1 METMEP
7 TVESGQ
13 PPVQGEAGSAESA
26 GAFRMCILTFEKE
39 SLAIDLSQVREVFKI
54 DSITPVPGM
63 PPALVGVA
71 NIRGSI
77 VPVVDLHPSLG
88 LPSVTVPRYA
98 VVVGHGARGVGILV
112 NDVPEIQTV
121 AFEDLQEMSSGEEA
135 GTCPLFSGALKTAGR
150 TIGMMDVSRLLV
162 MIEGKVDRQAA

>member
-7 TVESGQ
+7 TGESGQ

-26 GAFRMCILTFEKE
+26 GAVRMCIMTFGKE
-39 SLAIDLSQVREVFKI
+39 SLAVALSQVREVFKI

-88 LPSVTVPRYA
+88 LPNVTVPRYA
-98 VVVGHGARGVGILV
+98 VVVGHEARGVGILV
-112 NDVPEIQTV
+112 NDVPEIETAAV
-121 AFEDLQEMSSGEEA
+121 EDLQERSSGEEA
-135 GTCPLFSGALKTAGR
+135 GACRFLSGALKTAGR
-150 TIGMMDVSRLLV
+150 TIGMMDVSRLLA

>member
-1 METMEP
+1 MEP

-13 PPVQGEAGSAESA
+13 PPVEGEAGSAESA
-26 GAFRMCILTFEKE
+26 GAFRMCILTFEQE
-39 SLAIDLSQVREVFKI
+39 CLAIDLSQVREVFKI
-54 DSITPVPGM
+54 GSITPVPGM

-98 VVVGHGARGVGILV
+98 VVVGHGVRDVGILV
-112 NDVPEIQTV
+112 NDVPEIQTAAV
-121 AFEDLQEMSSGEEA
+121 EDLQEMLPGEEA
-135 GTCPLFSGALKTAGR
+135 GTCPFLSGALNTAGR

>member
-1 METMEP
+1 
-7 TVESGQ
+7 
-13 PPVQGEAGSAESA
+13 
-26 GAFRMCILTFEKE
+26 MCILTFEQE
-39 SLAIDLSQVREVFKI
+39 FLAIDLSQVREVFKI

-88 LPSVTVPRYA
+88 LPSVTVPRYV

-112 NDVPEIQTV
+112 NDVPEIQT
-121 AFEDLQEMSSGEEA
+121 AALEDLEEMPSGEGVRA
-135 GTCPLFSGALKTAGR
+135 CPFLSGALKTAGR
-150 TIGMMDVSRLLV
+150 TIGMMDLSRLLV
-162 MIEGKVDRQAA
+162 MIEGTVDRQAA

>member
-1 METMEP
+1 MEP

-26 GAFRMCILTFEKE
+26 GAFRICIVTIDTEC
-39 SLAIDLSQVREVFKI
+39 LAIDLSQVREVFKI

-63 PPALVGVA
+63 PPVLVGVA

-77 VPVVDLHPSLG
+77 VPVVDLHPLLG
-88 LPSVTVPRYA
+88 LPGVTVPRYA
-98 VVVGHGARGVGILV
+98 VVVGHGAREVGILV
-112 NDVPEIQTV
+112 NDVPEIQTAAV
-121 AFEDLQEMSSGEEA
+121 EDLQEMSSVEEA
-135 GTCPLFSGALKTAGR
+135 GACPFVSVALKTVGR

-162 MIEGKVDRQAA
+162 MIEGKGDRQAA